1 MQDLPRRDLWLLPL
15 ISVVTLVTLLA
26 GAEMLARVGWPD
38 EVFNSCQKID
48 DSPLGFHYRPNCSS
62 TMKAAEGPW
71 YTNDYNECG
80 YRTAASCGPLAP
92 GHRRI
97 ALIGASLS
105 EGYLVEYPNTIGARL
120 AADLTAMCGRPVE
133 VQNLAATGYNGRRLL
148 ARMDDALAL
157 RPNAVLLTQA
167 VFDVE
172 MQLDDATLPITGAET
187 TPQSAP
193 KAEAPYQPSLMLR
206 ISSWLK
212 SDSRL
217 STVVRHFLFRNDSV
231 YLPLYL
237 RYGDKADF
245 LRPPFTPAWR
255 ERLRR
260 IDLLVEALADR
271 AHKAGVPFMI
281 AFVPQQAELAL
292 MDGRPL
298 PPGVDPHALPNAFAA
313 IAARHGVTFVDTSPG
328 MLTKAART
336 ALLYYP
342 VDGHPSG
349 IGQPFIARYIA
360 ERYAEEPKGPF
371 ADCSTA
377 SAARSESRP

>member
-187 TPQSAP
+187 TRNPRP
-193 KAEAPYQPSLMLR
+193 KRRPR
-206 ISSWLK
+206 T
-212 SDSRL
+212 SR
-217 STVVRHFLFRNDSV
+217 
-231 YLPLYL
+231 
-237 RYGDKADF
+237 A
-245 LRPPFTPAWR
+245 
-255 ERLRR
+255 
-260 IDLLVEALADR
+260 
-271 AHKAGVPFMI
+271 
-281 AFVPQQAELAL
+281 
-292 MDGRPL
+292 
-298 PPGVDPHALPNAFAA
+298 
-313 IAARHGVTFVDTSPG
+313 
-328 MLTKAART
+328 
-336 ALLYYP
+336 
-342 VDGHPSG
+342 
-349 IGQPFIARYIA
+349 
-360 ERYAEEPKGPF
+360 
-371 ADCSTA
+371 
-377 SAARSESRP
+377 